1 MKVKVMLEDGREVEI
16 ELTNKQRFQIGD
28 EFPLPSYEFPF
39 YGIDESGRV
48 YEDCRSM
55 DSYLGSFAIGNYFTT
70 EEKAEDTVRALKL
83 IEAIKRDRYRLQGEW
98 KPSDK
103 SKWNYEIR
111 FDSQI
116 DQVLPWA
123 SQHIVSP
130 NPFGTYQSEEFV
142 RLIIEKYEDDL
153 RWFFGKLVEGIY
165 D

>member
-1 MKVKVMLEDGREVEI
+1 MKAKVTLEDGREVEI
-16 ELTNKQRFQIGD
+16 ELTNKQRFQIGN

-39 YGIDESGRV
+39 YGIDEGGMV

-98 KPSDK
+98 KPSDR
-103 SKWNYEIR
+103 SKWNYEIC

-116 DQVLPWA
+116 DQTLPCA
-123 SQHIVSP
+123 SQYIVSP

-142 RLIIEKYEDDL
+142 RLIIEKYEEDL
-153 RWFFGKLVEGIY
+153 KWFFGKLVEGIY

>member
-1 MKVKVMLEDGREVEI
+1 MKAKVTLEDGREVEI
-16 ELTNKQRFQIGD
+16 ELTNKQRFQIGN

-39 YGIDESGRV
+39 YGIDEGGMV

-98 KPSDK
+98 KPSDR
-103 SKWNYEIR
+103 SKWNYEIC

-116 DQVLPWA
+116 DQTLPCA
-123 SQHIVSP
+123 SQYIVSP

-142 RLIIEKYEDDL
+142 RLIIEKYEEDL
-153 RWFFGKLVEGIY
+153 KWFFGKLVEDIY